1 MEECLLEPVTYY
13 KQLKGKDI
21 RTIISNMLGKILQI
35 PQQDINEIN
44 EFANNIHNATLV
56 IDDIEDNSLLRRNC
70 ECAHIK
76 YGIPLALNAGY
87 LSIFKTLFEY
97 FTSLNNSEVTD
108 KYKNTT
114 MLHIIENMY
123 LGHVGQGMDIYF
135 TTNQVVPSLDEYYK
149 MIEYKTGIL
158 FTIILDLLLVKSKN
172 AVLKKN
178 KDTLHYCL
186 IKLSH
191 FFQIRDDY
199 INLTDPEYWKDKGF
213 CQDFDEKKISFLIT
227 YYCHYKLSGYETI
240 IDRLNASAHND
251 ENKWKLLKL
260 FHDNGLF
267 DMIFDKMSELKCE
280 ILGIM
285 NLQYIFD
292 VLPYKKSQLFG

>member
-1 MEECLLEPVTYY
+1 MEEYLLEPVTYY

-21 RTIISNMLGKILQI
+21 RTLISNMLGKILQI
-35 PQQDINEIN
+35 PQQDVNEIN
-44 EFANNIHNATLV
+44 DFINNMHNASLV

-76 YGIPLALNAGY
+76 YGVPLALNAGY
-87 LSIFKTLFEY
+87 LSIFKTLFQY
-97 FTSLNNSEVTD
+97 FTSLNNTWVTD
-108 KYKNTT
+108 KTKNTT

-123 LGHVGQGMDIYF
+123 LAHAGQGMDIYF
-135 TTNQVVPSLDEYYK
+135 TTNQIVPTLDEYYK

-172 AVLKKN
+172 VVLKKN
-178 KDTLHYCL
+178 KDMLHQCL

-199 INLTDPEYWKDKGF
+199 INLVDPEYWKDKGF
-213 CQDFDEKKISFLIT
+213 CQDFDEKKISFLIA
-227 YYCHYKLSGYETI
+227 YYYHYKLPGYESI
-240 IDRLNASAHND
+240 IEQLVASAHND
-251 ENKWKLLKL
+251 ENKWKLLRL

-267 DMIFDKMSELKCE
+267 DLIYDKLTALKTE
-280 ILGIM
+280 ILDIM

-292 VLPYKKSQLFG
+292 MLPYKRSQLFT